1 MDNTN
6 RAVVIVNV
14 NVDGNIVF
22 EQSSPSS
29 GIQEQGKRGF
39 AVWAFQ
45 TLTKLGYDNLWVAL
59 YGVMTVMTPAARHG
73 LTEPDAA
80 RNCGQ

>member
-29 GIQEQGKRGF
+29 DIQEQGKRGF

-45 TLTKLGYDNLWVAL
+45 TLTKLGYENLWVAL
-59 YGVMTVMTPAARHG
+59 YGAMTPAARHG

-80 RNCGQ
+80 RICGQ